1 MKNIFISET
10 KIIFNVFSV
19 LFTVT
24 ALYFVEVQQEDTNK
38 IEVNL
43 YLAIGN
49 QEICVNDELIKKEY
63 AVKREPGGKTVI
75 S

>member
-1 MKNIFISET
+1 ML
-10 KIIFNVFSV
+10 SV
-19 LFTVT
+19 LFSVS
-24 ALYFVEVQQEDTNK
+24 ALYLFEVQQEDANK

-49 QEICVNDELIKKEY
+49 QEICVNDELVKKEY

>member
-10 KIIFNVFSV
+10 KIRFNVFSV

-24 ALYFVEVQQEDTNK
+24 ALYFVEVQQEDANN
-38 IEVNL
+38 IQVNL

-49 QEICVNDELIKKEY
+49 QEICVNDEFIKKEY